1 MCSRDSV
8 QGLYKSTLICPQCN
22 FSSVKFDPFMYLSLP
37 LPSSKTR
44 TLYITL
50 IYVDGSQLPIVH
62 AIDVPKTGLP
72 NSSCMQYE
80 EVLEVSVVAHD
91 SLLGCFQQVS
101 PCLYSSHSKR
111 IHFLAVQ
118 PGLFCLWHLCIPTMV
133 ACVHISTVYEHA

>member
-1 MCSRDSV
+1 MCSRDSL
-8 QGLYKSTLICPQCN
+8 QGLYKSTLICPRCN

-72 NSSCMQYE
+72 NSFCYAACNLRKCWKS
-80 EVLEVSVVAHD
+80 VL
-91 SLLGCFQQVS
+91 LQTT
-101 PCLYSSHSKR
+101 PCLAAFNKS
-111 IHFLAVQ
+111 LPV
-118 PGLFCLWHLCIPTMV
+118 CILLIASV
-133 ACVHISTVYEHA
+133 STS